1 MVALQWSSDA
11 DKPRS
16 VRGRHAVRVVRS
28 GRLMLRV
35 EAPTLR
41 LLRSD
46 RQGLLLVVKATVA
59 SATAFEIARTAG
71 GSHVPALAALAAII
85 TVQVSGSQTARRAVE
100 YSSGVAAGVIAAI
113 LLSRFLGVHWWS
125 ISLLTLLSLLAG
137 RLIRLGSQANQI
149 AISAVLV
156 MSLGSSYGW
165 TRIVDTLIGAAIGV
179 ATSLA
184 VPQPSGH
191 RAVRSQVAA
200 AASELALA
208 LRGMSGA
215 VGQGF
220 SPTAVRDSLSSA
232 RNVSR
237 QLADVRRWVE
247 TERDERRVSL
257 GGRRTSGDRALD
269 RCDAALAALDHVS
282 NEVRSIGRF
291 LLAMATETATVS
303 EPDRAALG
311 DQLELV
317 AAAIDAW
324 GRAVSEE
331 DPAPHLA
338 RLHAASERTKA
349 KLASIAD
356 LSRSGAPDP
365 QWVAVQLE
373 IERIAGELDPAGA
386 HGAAIAPPTTAESPA
401 DRS

>member
-1 MVALQWSSDA
+1 
-11 DKPRS
+11 
-16 VRGRHAVRVVRS
+16 
-28 GRLMLRV
+28 MLRV
-35 EAPTLR
+35 EAAMLR
-41 LLRSD
+41 LLNSD
-46 RQGLLLVVKATVA
+46 RQGLLIVVKATVA
-59 SATAFEIARTAG
+59 SAAAFELARTTV
-71 GSHVPALAALAAII
+71 GSRVPALAALAAII
-85 TVQVSGSQTARRAVE
+85 TVQVSGSQTTRRALE
-100 YSSGVAAGVIAAI
+100 YSSGVTAGVIAAI

-149 AISAVLV
+149 AISALLV

-184 VPQPSGH
+184 VPQPSGD

-208 LRGMSGA
+208 LRGMSAG
-215 VGQGF
+215 VGQGW
-220 SPTAVRDSLSSA
+220 SPADARGFLSSA
-232 RNVSR
+232 RDVSR
-237 QLADVRRWVE
+237 VLADVRGSVE

-257 GGRRTSGDRALD
+257 VGRRTNGDRGLD
-269 RCDAALAALDHVS
+269 RCDAALAALDHVT

-291 LLAMATETATVS
+291 LLAMATDTAAVS
-303 EPDRAALG
+303 EADRAALG
-311 DQLELV
+311 ELLELV
-317 AAAIDAW
+317 AGAIDAW
-324 GRAVSEE
+324 GRAAGAE

-338 RLHAASERTKA
+338 RLQAESEFATA

-356 LSRSGAPDP
+356 VRTPASRDP

-386 HGAAIAPPTTAESPA
+386 HGAAIAPSSTAESPT